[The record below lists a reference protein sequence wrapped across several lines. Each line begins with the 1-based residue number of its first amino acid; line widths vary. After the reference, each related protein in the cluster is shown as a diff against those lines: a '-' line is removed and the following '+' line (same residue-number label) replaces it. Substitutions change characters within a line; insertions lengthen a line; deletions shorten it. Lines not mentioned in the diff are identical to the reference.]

1 MSSEPG
7 RAAPSTPCSADT
19 HATLLVVAQRGAGKL
34 EEAPMRYFS
43 DAQRHL
49 VCWPYSV
56 EGLHQMAAVLGIH
69 RCWFHAGRLAHYD
82 VPKKR
87 IAEIALKTEVV
98 SGREIL
104 NIIKGKNHVP

>member
-1 MSSEPG
+1 
-7 RAAPSTPCSADT
+7 
-19 HATLLVVAQRGAGKL
+19 
-34 EEAPMRYFS
+34 MRYFS